1 MQKPARLFSLQLE
14 LLQFV
19 IAMIPAIAF
28 SLALASVLPTAI
40 GAVIESLVR
49 APAGWTPAYSP
60 PRNTDKHVFT
70 LALTMQNIDQLESKL
85 LSVSTPGN
93 PSYGKY
99 MDSDDVNALFS
110 ASSESVSAATGWLKD
125 NGITKYA
132 VKGSF
137 IDFAAD
143 IKTINSMMDASYQ
156 YYTSESGATKLRTL
170 SYSFPES
177 LVDHI
182 TLVDPG
188 ANFGS
193 ARAVEPRTSTS
204 TTKSDADV
212 SAASSLAAACSTII
226 TPSCIKQ
233 LYNIGDYKPSAKSGS
248 SAGYGS
254 FAGQSTISDDVFQ
267 FEKLFDIPKQSFAV
281 ETING
286 GVNNQS
292 ITDIGRFDEANLDC
306 QNIIAVSHPLPVTEF
321 VTGGFAYGRPWRI
334 KYHTS

>member
-1 MQKPARLFSLQLE
+1 MQRPARLFLLQLE
-14 LLQFV
+14 LLQSV
-19 IAMIPAIAF
+19 IAMLPAIAF
-28 SLALASVLPTAI
+28 SLALASILPTAI

-49 APAGWTPAYSP
+49 APAGWTLASA

-70 LALTMQNIDQLESKL
+70 LALPMQNIDQLESKL

-99 MDSDDVNALFS
+99 MDSNEVNALFS
-110 ASSESVSAATGWLKD
+110 ASSESVSAATSWLRD

-132 VKGSF
+132 IKGSF
-137 IDFAAD
+137 VDFSAD
-143 IKTINSMMDASYQ
+143 IQTINSMMNASYQ
-156 YYTSESGATKLRTL
+156 YYTSGSGSAKLRTL

-188 ANFGS
+188 TNFGS
-193 ARAVEPRTSTS
+193 ARAIKPRTSTS
-204 TTKSDADV
+204 TTKNDADM
-212 SAASSLAAACSTII
+212 SAASSVAAACSKVI

-233 LYNIGDYKPSAKSGS
+233 LYNVGDYKPSAKSGS

-254 FAGQSTISDDVFQ
+254 FLSQSTISDDVFQ

-281 ETING
+281 ETISG

-292 ITDIGRFDEANLDC
+292 IADINRFDEANLDC
-306 QNIIAVSHPLPVTEF
+306 QNIIGVSHPLPVTEF

-334 KYHTS
+334 KCHMS